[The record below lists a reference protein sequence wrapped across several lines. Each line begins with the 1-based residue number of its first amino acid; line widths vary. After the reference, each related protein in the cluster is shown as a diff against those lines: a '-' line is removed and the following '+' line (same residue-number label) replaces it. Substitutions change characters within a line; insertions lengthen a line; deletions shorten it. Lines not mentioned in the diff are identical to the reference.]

1 MSPGVRRGTKETL
14 LTRDALGAHVVFQV
28 VARAQVADDD
38 AACAGAAV
46 DELAAADVD
55 TDMADAGAV
64 ARKEHQVAEL
74 EVGLLDIGAVVVVDA
89 AGHTAHG
96 IAAELVHV
104 VDKAGAVKARG
115 AHTAVDI
122 RRAHVLLGRGDDGLA
137 DGAAGRAA
145 AAGIAAVRLR
155 SGDIRAVDIALD
167 TVDRDG
173 RPVAARTGDGQRR
186 AVVVRAEDGIV
197 RAGAGTQTHVVAL
210 DVAGLARRAAAVIGL
225 GRGHVVLADIAVLAA
240 VADLVPVAALAGDGH
255 LGAGVVHA
263 EDGAGR
269 ARTRAHAH
277 AGALDVAG
285 LAVGPAAGDVVR
297 TDVAAH
303 AADGDLRPAVFRAG
317 HGQGRAVLV
326 GTEDGVVR
334 ARAGA
339 HAHIAALDR
348 TVGAGRAAAVGR
360 DARERDIVRVDIAG
374 GAVVADLVPGA
385 ADAGDRHGRAGVV
398 GAEDGAAR
406 ARTGA
411 HAHVAA
417 VDRAGAEAGI
427 HVIGAFEVIGRYVA
441 DGAVID
447 HRGPAAARL
456 RGHHN
461 VGARRE
467 RGDNAVIRSGARSE
481 VDGRRRGR
489 AAGTRRGSRNGQR
502 EREERGNN
510 GCFQKSFRHRII
522 LCLVICERAVQPH
535 SRHVHGVVEAVL
547 FCLFD
552 HTVAGF
558 QIRVGE
564 LKLHGDP
571 RRHVEVLDLL
581 RVEDL
586 HHNDVLVGHAAVIEQ
601 VVFPAQRMAFVAQF
615 GRFCCQ

>member
-1 MSPGVRRGTKETL
+1 MVRRGTKKSL
-14 LTRDALGAHVVFQV
+14 LTRDALGAHVILQV

-46 DELAAADVD
+46 DELAVADID
-55 TDMADAGAV
+55 TDVADAGAV

-74 EVGLLDIGAVVVVDA
+74 EVGLLDIGAVVIVDA

-115 AHTAVDI
+115 AHAAVDI
-122 RRAHVLLGRGDDGLA
+122 RRAHVLLCRGDDGLT
-137 DGAAGRAA
+137 DGAAGLA
-145 AAGIAAVRLR
+145 AAVRLR
-155 SGDIRAVDIALD
+155 GGDVGAVDIALD
-167 TVDRDG
+167 AVDGDS
-173 RPVAARTGDGQRR
+173 RPVAARAGDRQRR
-186 AVVVRAEDGIV
+186 AVVIRAEDGII
-197 RAGAGTQTHVVAL
+197 RAGTGTQTHVVAL
-210 DVAGLARRAAAVIGL
+210 DIAGLARGAAAVIRL
-225 GRGHVVLADIAVLAA
+225 GRGHVVLADITVPAA
-240 VADLVPVAALAGDGH
+240 VADFVPVAALAGDGH
-255 LGAGVVHA
+255 LRAGVIHA

-269 ARTRAHAH
+269 ARTRAHTH

-285 LAVGPAAGDVVR
+285 LAVGPAAGDIVR
-297 TDVAAH
+297 ADVAAH

-317 HGQGRAVLV
+317 DGQGRAVLV

-348 TVGAGRAAAVGR
+348 TVGAVRAAAVR
-360 DARERDIVRVDIAG
+360 HARERDIVRVDIAG

-385 ADAGDRHGRAGVV
+385 VDAGDRHGRAGVV

-406 ARTGA
+406 ARTRA
-411 HAHVAA
+411 HTHVAA
-417 VDRAGAEAGI
+417 VDRAGTEAGI
-427 HVIGAFEVIGRYVA
+427 HFIGAFEVIGRYVA
-441 DGAVID
+441 DGAVVD
-447 HRGPAAARL
+447 HRGPAAARA
-456 RGHHN
+456 RGHHD
-461 VGARRE
+461 VGACRE

-481 VDGRRRGR
+481 VDGRRRR
-489 AAGTRRGSRNGQR
+489 RTAGARRGSRNGQR

-522 LCLVICERAVQPH
+522 LCLVIRKRAVQPH
-535 SRHVHGVVEAVL
+535 SRHIHGVVQAVL

-564 LKLHGDP
+564 LELHGDP
-571 RRHVEVLDLL
+571 RRHVEVLDLF

-586 HHNDVLVGHAAVIEQ
+586 HHNDVLVSHAAVIEQ